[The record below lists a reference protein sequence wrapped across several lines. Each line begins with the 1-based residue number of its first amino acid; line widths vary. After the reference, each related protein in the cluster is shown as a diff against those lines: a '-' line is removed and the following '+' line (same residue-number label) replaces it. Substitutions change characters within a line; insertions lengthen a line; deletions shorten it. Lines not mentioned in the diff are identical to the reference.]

1 MEVDKA
7 RNSHTNTTKAGI
19 YTFYT
24 LRDCPGMDMLIF
36 ELPAA
41 LRWIKLKC
49 K

>member
-7 RNSHTNTTKAGI
+7 RNSHTNTTKASI

-24 LRDCPGMDMLIF
+24 LSVCPGMDMFIF

-41 LRWIKLKC
+41 LRWIWLKC